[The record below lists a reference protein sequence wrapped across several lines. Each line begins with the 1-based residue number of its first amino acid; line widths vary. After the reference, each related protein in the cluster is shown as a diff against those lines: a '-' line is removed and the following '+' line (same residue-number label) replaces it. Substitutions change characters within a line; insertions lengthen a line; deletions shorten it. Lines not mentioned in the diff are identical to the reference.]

1 MTNPNTG
8 IARTPRT
15 RKRSGLRKAPS
26 LIAGVVIVGILFVWA
41 LWMLLAPQF
50 PMNETVS
57 DPLLLPS
64 GDHPLGTDHVGRDLF
79 VRLGVAAGLSLVISA
94 GTALLAGVVGTGLGL
109 IAGYAGG
116 WVDSV
121 IMRIIDTV
129 LSIPAILVALIVG
142 VAFGTG
148 PIPLVCALGIVF
160 APSFARVT
168 RGPVLV
174 LKERDFVRAAEMNG
188 VGPVRIALSHLLPNA
203 FTPLAINF
211 ATVAS
216 TVVLVEAALSYLGQG
231 VPAPNPSAGRM
242 ISESTRFMQID
253 PLLVILPTLLIVV
266 LAIAWN
272 LLADGA
278 QEYLAPRVDVGLP
291 GSRGGPKTIRKSKAS
306 LPADDGSTV
315 PGTDGTT
322 DVDDPAD
329 ALASGA
335 ADDSPGAVSA
345 ASERTR
351 R

>member
-26 LIAGVVIVGILFVWA
+26 LIAGAVIMGILIVWA

-79 VRLGVAAGLSLVISA
+79 VRLGIAAGLSLVISA

-121 IMRIIDTV
+121 IMRIVDTV

-148 PIPLVCALGIVF
+148 PLPLICALGVVF

-253 PLLVILPTLLIVV
+253 PMLVILPTLLIVV

-291 GSRGGPKTIRKSKAS
+291 GSRGGPKTIHKSKAA

-315 PGTDGTT
+315 PGADGTT
-322 DVDDPAD
+322 VVDGPAD

-335 ADDSPGAVSA
+335 TDDSPAAVSA
-345 ASERTR
+345 VSERTR

>member
-1 MTNPNTG
+1 MTNPNIG
-8 IARTPRT
+8 VARIPRA

-26 LIAGVVIVGILFVWA
+26 LIAGVVIIGLLICWA
-41 LWMLLAPQF
+41 LWVFLAPLF
-50 PMNETVS
+50 PMNDTVG

-64 GDHPLGTDHVGRDLF
+64 GQHPLGTDHVGRDLF
-79 VRLGVAAGLSLVISA
+79 VRMGIAGGLSLLISA
-94 GTALLAGVVGTGLGL
+94 GTAVLAGIIGTALGL

-121 IMRIIDTV
+121 IMRIVDTV

-142 VAFGTG
+142 VVFGTG
-148 PIPLVCALGIVF
+148 PLPLVFALGVVF

-188 VGPVRIALSHLLPNA
+188 VGPLRIALSHLLPNT

-231 VPAPNPSAGRM
+231 VSAPNPSAGRM

-291 GSRGGPKTIRKSKAS
+291 GTRGGPTIVRKSRTPLLDAQGETRETGT
-306 LPADDGSTV
+306 AHR
-315 PGTDGTT
+315 PGD
-322 DVDDPAD
+322 
-329 ALASGA
+329 
-335 ADDSPGAVSA
+335 AVSTG
-345 ASERTR
+345 SERTR
-351 R
+351 G

>member
-8 IARTPRT
+8 IARIPRA

-26 LIAGVVIVGILFVWA
+26 MIAGAVILGLLVCWA
-41 LWMLLAPQF
+41 LVMLLTPTF
-50 PMNETVS
+50 PMNETVG

-64 GDHPLGTDHVGRDLF
+64 GQHPLGTDHVGRDLL
-79 VRLGVAAGLSLVISA
+79 VRMGIAAGLSLLISA
-94 GTALLAGVVGTGLGL
+94 GTAVLAGVVGTVLGL
-109 IAGYAGG
+109 VAGYAGG

-121 IMRIIDTV
+121 IMRIVDTV

-148 PIPLVCALGIVF
+148 PLPLVFALGIVF

-188 VGPVRIALSHLLPNA
+188 VGPVRIALTHLLPNA

-291 GSRGGPKTIRKSKAS
+291 GSRGGPTILRKSKTPS
-306 LPADDGSTV
+306 PAGTADHTDST
-315 PGTDGTT
+315 GTETAHKPE
-322 DVDDPAD
+322 DV
-329 ALASGA
+329 
-335 ADDSPGAVSA
+335 VSTG
-345 ASERTR
+345 SERTR

>member
-26 LIAGVVIVGILFVWA
+26 LIAGAVIMGILIVWA

-79 VRLGVAAGLSLVISA
+79 VRLGIAAGLSLVISA

-121 IMRIIDTV
+121 IMRIVDTV
-129 LSIPAILVALIVG
+129 LSIPAILVALIAG

-148 PIPLVCALGIVF
+148 PLPLICALGVVF

-253 PLLVILPTLLIVV
+253 PMLVILPTLLIVV

-291 GSRGGPKTIRKSKAS
+291 GSRGGPKTIRKSKAA

-315 PGTDGTT
+315 PGADGTT
-322 DVDDPAD
+322 VVDGPAD

-335 ADDSPGAVSA
+335 TDDSPAAVSA
-345 ASERTR
+345 VSERTR